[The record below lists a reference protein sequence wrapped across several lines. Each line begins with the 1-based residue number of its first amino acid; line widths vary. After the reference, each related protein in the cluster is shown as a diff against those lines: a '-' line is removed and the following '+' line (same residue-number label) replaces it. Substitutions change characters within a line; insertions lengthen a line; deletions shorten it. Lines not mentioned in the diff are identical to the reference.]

1 MKKPKST
8 DAGPFVPVGTKVKL
22 LRPHLF
28 SGKEGVVLKSTGE
41 FHLIGIGA
49 PGQAKWSTAAQS
61 SELEVL
67 DD

>member
-1 MKKPKST
+1 MKNPKPL
-8 DAGPFVPVGTKVKL
+8 DPGPLLPVNTRVRL

-28 SGKEGVVLKSTGE
+28 SGKEGIVLKSTTE

-61 SELEVL
+61 GELEVMP
-67 DD
+67 